1 MIQNPLIRAYGTVD
15 KHKVVKGGSSK
26 KRQGHGQG
34 KTNMVK
40 AKDIMTEPVITVRK
54 DTPMYE
60 VAQLLSAHDISGV
73 PVVDDDM
80 NLEGVITEKDVLD
93 IYHVMQ
99 YKEARTVSSSMSR
112 DVTVFDS
119 EDDLDDICQC
129 LKDNP
134 FRRVPVTSEGKV
146 VGIISRRDLILYMLK
161 LRRKNEGAFS
171 TAC

>member
-1 MIQNPLIRAYGTVD
+1 
-15 KHKVVKGGSSK
+15 
-26 KRQGHGQG
+26 
-34 KTNMVK
+34 
-40 AKDIMTEPVITVRK
+40 
-54 DTPMYE
+54 MYE
-60 VAQLLSAHDISGV
+60 VAQLLSLNNISGI

-80 NLEGVITEKDVLD
+80 NLQGVITEKDVLD
-93 IYHVMQ
+93 LYHIMQ

-112 DVTVFDS
+112 DITVFNA

-171 TAC
+171 AAY